1 MGVNESIAEETA
13 LKDIQRDF
21 EQGFQGWEY
30 KFNTVA
36 SSRGDYPFITITAG
50 TGTSMFEKMAI
61 KAMLKVRME
70 GQGKPGFKKPVLFP
84 KIVFLY
90 DEKLHGIGAPHED
103 LFEAAINCCTK
114 SMYPD
119 FLSMSGEGYISSMYQ
134 KYGTAISP
142 IDILVA

>member
-1 MGVNESIAEETA
+1 MGVDESVAEETT

-50 TGTSMFEKMAI
+50 TGTSLFEKMAI
-61 KAMLKVRME
+61 KAMLKVRMN
-70 GQGKPGFKKPVLFP
+70 GQGKSGFKKPVLFP

-90 DEKLHGIGAPHED
+90 DNKLHGEGAPHED
-103 LFEAAINCCTK
+103 LFEAAISCCTK

-119 FLSMSGEGYISSMYQ
+119 FLSLSGEGYISSMYQ
-134 KYGTAISP
+134 KYGTVISP